1 MHGRL
6 WHLGLISCTMKFAD
20 RLWIVAYYIE
30 VFGKIETFD
39 KGINHKRTDR
49 KSEEGIE
56 FGRNVK
62 HKAAGN
68 GDHHIGD
75 QKCMLISTLEYFFR
89 IMAMIS
95 VPPLEEP
102 MLNKIAEP
110 REGRAMAKTKLQHG
124 LIGQRG
130 LLDKSVPMQTGKQ
143 IKECCS
149 RQFLR
154 QIFCQR

>member
-1 MHGRL
+1 MADCGAPVQFLHDEV
-6 WHLGLISCTMKFAD
+6 AD

-56 FGRNVK
+56 SGRNVK

-75 QKCMLISTLEYFFR
+75 QKCMSDIYTGIFLQDHCNDICTS
-89 IMAMIS
+89 A
-95 VPPLEEP
+95 
-102 MLNKIAEP
+102 
-110 REGRAMAKTKLQHG
+110 GRA
-124 LIGQRG
+124 
-130 LLDKSVPMQTGKQ
+130 DV
-143 IKECCS
+143 E
-149 RQFLR
+149 
-154 QIFCQR
+154 